1 MFLHSVFKS
10 TEDSQKHCISLHD
23 EVCLK
28 KMVLH
33 HGGSLFE
40 KSKDDQAS
48 LTRTILGIMTV
59 CTCDGSKFLSEIL
72 PISKLNLSPLITRSE
87 NDSVNKNRR
96 KYSEGNCM

>member
-72 PISKLNLSPLITRSE
+72 PVSKVNLSPLITRSE
-87 NDSVNKNRR
+87 NDSANKNRR